1 MVSLALSIIS
11 KMVDVVLNRVS
22 SGMAGTYG
30 VLVVDEHPICVTL
43 ELPWL
48 DNLPFKSC
56 IPEGSYVVDR
66 FFSPKFNSV
75 FLLHGVPDRSGILI
89 HSGNTLRD
97 TEGCILVGSS
107 FTPTGVSDSLLAL
120 SKCRVC
126 LPPRFDLTVR
136 CSYGLA

>member
-1 MVSLALSIIS
+1 M
-11 KMVDVVLNRVS
+11 
-22 SGMAGTYG
+22 
-30 VLVVDEHPICVTL
+30 
-43 ELPWL
+43 WL
-48 DNLPFKSC
+48 T
-56 IPEGSYVVDR
+56 V

-120 SKCRVC
+120 SKCRVS

-136 CSYGLA
+136 CSYNGC